1 MSTLSRCLLTLA
13 LALTLGVLLSACDGD
28 DGKVT
33 PSPAATVRP
42 GAGTAIASP
51 TPTPEPPHAAELE
64 FGPDIKELYRDDTE
78 IPIAA
83 GASYGFDNLALA
95 GKRGVQAP
103 PCPAFAFLLSWQV
116 RQPYPPE
123 GVDLNIETLSMD
135 NPTEIASGASGNVS
149 VGCAYVQIVNNSD
162 RVCTLICLIPAPRDC
177 SR

>member
-1 MSTLSRCLLTLA
+1 MSTLLRCLLTLA
-13 LALTLGVLLSACDGD
+13 LALTLGVLLSACDSG
-28 DGKVT
+28 GPK
-33 PSPAATVRP
+33 PAATVSP

-51 TPTPEPPHAAELE
+51 TPTPEPPHAAKLE

-103 PCPAFAFLLSWQV
+103 PCPAFMFLLSWQV
-116 RQPYPPE
+116 RQPYPPD
-123 GVDLNIETLSMD
+123 GVDLRIETLSMD
-135 NPTEIASGASGNVS
+135 NPTEIASGTSGNVS

-162 RVCTLICLIPAPRDC
+162 VDVAVEMRYGFGEILP
-177 SR
+177 